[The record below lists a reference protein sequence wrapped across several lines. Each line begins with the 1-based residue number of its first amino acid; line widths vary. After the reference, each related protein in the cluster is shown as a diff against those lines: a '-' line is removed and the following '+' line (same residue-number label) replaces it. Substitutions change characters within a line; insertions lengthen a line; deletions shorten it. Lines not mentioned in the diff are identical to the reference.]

1 MSVTKDLRWNG
12 DLIFFFFLKRKAPN
26 YSDMVPLDLRH
37 Y

>member
-12 DLIFFFFLKRKAPN
+12 DLIFFFLKRKAPN